1 MVGSP
6 EPTGRLGVPR
16 HPICFTQSAS
26 VPRVGIG
33 FCPAGRCVAM
43 CGQPVSAFELFDK
56 PRAAA
61 EGVAWT
67 VIPAENAAT
76 VTSTRTRR
84 SIANIRSR
92 YAGHPKISTVRSWLL
107 DGGPPMNDGFGTRT
121 ASSVPVE
128 PMTAFG
134 ATWPFHHDVDDCRV
148 VAVCGPPS
156 SRISRPMSW
165 QGQMD
170 AEVPRD
176 I

>member
-1 MVGSP
+1 
-6 EPTGRLGVPR
+6 
-16 HPICFTQSAS
+16 
-26 VPRVGIG
+26 
-33 FCPAGRCVAM
+33 
-43 CGQPVSAFELFDK
+43 
-56 PRAAA
+56 
-61 EGVAWT
+61 
-67 VIPAENAAT
+67 
-76 VTSTRTRR
+76 
-84 SIANIRSR
+84 
-92 YAGHPKISTVRSWLL
+92 
-107 DGGPPMNDGFGTRT
+107 MNDGFGTRT

-176 I
+176 IGQVCGTERIFMISDWNFVYSESLPLRQLIMNIRNSNRLS